1 MGGRPERR
9 VILRENRPDIA
20 SAKTVAQV
28 NYRGEFIGPAVDT
41 AALPQETAPGLTQKF
56 HWHAGW

>member
-1 MGGRPERR
+1 MRR